1 MSSIY
6 IFWNAVEGNM
16 ILSKEKWGLKIFH
29 SFANVSKFWLVFLL
43 VAKNGMLL
51 NSEVLFHRLEK
62 DDMAKRKD
70 RAGLDFNKL
79 VLAML
84 LQTLFYHVI
93 QNLLVVIP
101 FLFYSFFFWFGGGGW
116 LEWQKGFLALS
127 GEHYVCRRCVDVCS
141 MMLLISVCLS
151 AVLI

>member
-1 MSSIY
+1 M
-6 IFWNAVEGNM
+6 
-16 ILSKEKWGLKIFH
+16 KIFH

-101 FLFYSFFFWFGGGGW
+101 FLFYFFFFFGLEVGGGW
-116 LEWQKGFLALS
+116 S
-127 GEHYVCRRCVDVCS
+127 GKKVFWPCLGNIMYAGGVWMYV
-141 MMLLISVCLS
+141 L
-151 AVLI
+151 

>member
-1 MSSIY
+1 
-6 IFWNAVEGNM
+6 
-16 ILSKEKWGLKIFH
+16 
-29 SFANVSKFWLVFLL
+29 
-43 VAKNGMLL
+43 MLL

-62 DDMAKRKD
+62 DDMAKKKD

-79 VLAML
+79 ALATL
-84 LQTLFYHVI
+84 LLTLFYHVI
-93 QNLLVVIP
+93 QNLLVGIP
-101 FLFYSFFFWFGGGGW
+101 FLFYSFFFFWFGGGGW

-127 GEHYVCRRCVDVCS
+127 WEHYICRRFVDVCS

>member
-1 MSSIY
+1 M
-6 IFWNAVEGNM
+6 
-16 ILSKEKWGLKIFH
+16 KIFH

-101 FLFYSFFFWFGGGGW
+101 FLFYSFFF
-116 LEWQKGFLALS
+116 FLVWRWGVAGVAKRFS
-127 GEHYVCRRCVDVCS
+127 GLVWGTLCMQEVCGCMFYDAFD
-141 MMLLISVCLS
+141 ISLFECCFDL
-151 AVLI
+151 VL

>member
-1 MSSIY
+1 
-6 IFWNAVEGNM
+6 M

-101 FLFYSFFFWFGGGGW
+101 FLFYSFFFGLEVGDGWSGKKVFWPCLGNIMYAGGVW
-116 LEWQKGFLALS
+116 M
-127 GEHYVCRRCVDVCS
+127 YVLWCFWYQFVWVLFWS
-141 MMLLISVCLS
+141 SVMKL
-151 AVLI
+151 